1 MADLE
6 FFFDPV
12 CPWAWITSRWVVDV
26 RSQREYEVSWKFI
39 SLKLLNEG
47 NDGVPPQFVEAQRF
61 GHGSLRVASA
71 ARAAAGNDAVDRF
84 YTAMGTALHV
94 NGRAQDA
101 LADRAGFVAGVLR
114 DAGLGE
120 HLGDAFDD
128 TAHDEVIRFE
138 TQTALDR
145 VGTGVG
151 TPVLTFNPRTDRA
164 ASVFGPVVSRAPR
177 GEEAVR
183 LWDAVEVI
191 ASSGVSEIKRTLR
204 AAPRFD

>member
-1 MADLE
+1 MSAKQPAAVAVRCAKNED
-6 FFFDPV
+6 DV
-12 CPWAWITSRWVVDV
+12 KRW
-26 RSQREYEVSWKFI
+26 
-39 SLKLLNEG
+39 
-47 NDGVPPQFVEAQRF
+47 
-61 GHGSLRVASA
+61 GHFCATRGFANRP
-71 ARAAAGNDAVDRF
+71 GAVDRF

>member
-12 CPWAWITSRWVVDV
+12 CPWAWITSRWVDEV
-26 RSQREYEVSWKFI
+26 RDRRGYDVSWKFI

-47 NDGVPPQFVEAQRF
+47 NEGIPPQFVDAQRF

-101 LADRAGFVAGVLR
+101 LADRAAFVATVLG
-114 DAGLGE
+114 DAGLPE
-120 HLGDAFDD
+120 RLGDAFDD
-128 TAHDEVIRFE
+128 SAHDEVIRFE

-183 LWDAVEVI
+183 LWDAVEVV
-191 ASSGVSEIKRTLR
+191 ASSGVSEIKRSLR
-204 AAPRFD
+204 GAPQFD

>member
-12 CPWAWITSRWVVDV
+12 CPWAWITSRWVDEV
-26 RSQREYEVSWKFI
+26 RSQRGYEVSWKFI

-47 NDGVPPQFVEAQRF
+47 NEGTPPFFVEAQRF

-71 ARAAAGNDAVDRF
+71 ARAAEGNVAVDRF

-94 NGRAQDA
+94 NGRSQEAI
-101 LADRAGFVAGVLR
+101 ADRAGFVVDVLR
-114 DAGLGE
+114 DAGLSE
-120 HLGDAFDD
+120 RLADAFDD

-151 TPVLTFNPRTDRA
+151 TPILTFKPRTDRA

-204 AAPRFD
+204 AEPRFD

>member
-12 CPWAWITSRWVVDV
+12 CPWAWITSRWVDEV
-26 RSQREYEVSWKFI
+26 RSQRDYEVSWKFI

-47 NDGVPPQFVEAQRF
+47 NEGIPPFFVEAQRF

-71 ARAAAGNDAVDRF
+71 ARAAEGNAAVDRF
-84 YTAMGTALHV
+84 YTAVGTALHAD
-94 NGRAQDA
+94 GRAQEA
-101 LADRAGFVAGVLR
+101 IADRAAFLAGVLR
-114 DAGLGE
+114 DAGLSERLGE
-120 HLGDAFDD
+120 AFDD

-151 TPVLTFNPRTDRA
+151 TPILTFHPRTDRA
-164 ASVFGPVVSRAPR
+164 ASVFGPVVSRTPR

-191 ASSGVSEIKRTLR
+191 AGSGVSEIKRTLR
-204 AAPRFD
+204 AEPRFD

>member
-1 MADLE
+1 VADLE

-12 CPWAWITSRWVVDV
+12 CPWAWITSRWVDEV
-26 RSQREYEVSWKFI
+26 RLQRGYEVSWKFI

-47 NDGVPPQFVEAQRF
+47 NEGTPPFFVEAQRF

-71 ARAAAGNDAVDRF
+71 ARATEGNVAVDRF

-94 NGRAQDA
+94 NGRSQEAI
-101 LADRAGFVAGVLR
+101 ADRAGFVVGVLR
-114 DAGLGE
+114 DAGLSDR
-120 HLGDAFDD
+120 LADAFDD

-151 TPVLTFNPRTDRA
+151 TPILTFKPRTDRA
-164 ASVFGPVVSRAPR
+164 ASVFGPVVSRTPR

-204 AAPRFD
+204 SEPRFD